1 MNINERHFLLFAQH
15 FCASLLPLHLTLDKH
30 NFL

>member
-15 FCASLLPLHLTLDKH
+15 FSESLLPPHLTLDKH